1 MGIKIELSRDE
12 IFLAISEYVEKRYP
26 VRGEYVTID
35 IQNNKILGAT
45 VNCTWKQEQQTPQF
59 RIRTDKI
66 I

>member
-26 VRGEYVTID
+26 VCGNYVTID

-45 VNCTWKQEQQTPQF
+45 VNCTWKQKQQTP
-59 RIRTDKI
+59 
-66 I
+66 